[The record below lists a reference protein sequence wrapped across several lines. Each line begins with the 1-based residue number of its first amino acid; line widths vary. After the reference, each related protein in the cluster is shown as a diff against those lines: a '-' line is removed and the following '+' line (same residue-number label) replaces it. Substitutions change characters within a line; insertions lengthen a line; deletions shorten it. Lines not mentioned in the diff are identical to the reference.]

1 MSNAINPE
9 HYNRLNPQPKD
20 VIRAWGLNFNL
31 GSAVKYIS
39 RAGHKDDIVQDLK
52 KAQEFIQFEIDAIEG
67 ARAERKDKPKHED
80 FMDAMLRGLFGGS
93 VGHIEITGKR
103 NGKTDEE
110 IAEIV
115 DKTIKDIISG
125 PNQGHHQQ
133 SRLPKAL
140 QKPVNKPK
148 QEAPKDEVK
157 EITLPEKMT
166 IRELAE
172 KMKMHTDTKSHRMS
186 VLSLTYPNRHSIRFC
201 DGCKR
206 MIVSLCMIRN
216 AAAET
221 AVTIKSQKG
230 AGYSLTSTDR
240 NGTTTHIRSISFF
253 WNKLTQP

>member
-1 MSNAINPE
+1 MSNAIKPE

-115 DKTIKDIISG
+115 DKTIKDAVIYVDAGTLFHSNIV
-125 PNQGHHQQ
+125 
-133 SRLPKAL
+133 A
-140 QKPVNKPK
+140 
-148 QEAPKDEVK
+148 
-157 EITLPEKMT
+157 ITLDTVLYVAK
-166 IRELAE
+166 AE
-172 KMKMHTDTKSHRMS
+172 H
-186 VLSLTYPNRHSIRFC
+186 
-201 DGCKR
+201 
-206 MIVSLCMIRN
+206 
-216 AAAET
+216 E
-221 AVTIKSQKG
+221 
-230 AGYSLTSTDR
+230 
-240 NGTTTHIRSISFF
+240 HIEDMRRA
-253 WNKLTQP
+253 

>member
-1 MSNAINPE
+1 MSNAIKPE

-125 PNQGHHQQ
+125 MAGVELEKIKEGNGYT
-133 SRLPKAL
+133 
-140 QKPVNKPK
+140 
-148 QEAPKDEVK
+148 EVV
-157 EITLPEKMT
+157 MT
-166 IRELAE
+166 ANLREWR
-172 KMKMHTDTKSHRMS
+172 HF
-186 VLSLTYPNRHSIRFC
+186 LSLRACGSTGKPHPQMLEVAVPLLKELRERVPVVF
-201 DGCKR
+201 DDLEP
-206 MIVSLCMIRN
+206 MEW
-216 AAAET
+216 ET
-221 AVTIKSQKG
+221 VK
-230 AGYSLTSTDR
+230 
-240 NGTTTHIRSISFF
+240 
-253 WNKLTQP
+253 

>member
-67 ARAERKDKPKHED
+67 ARAER
-80 FMDAMLRGLFGGS
+80 
-93 VGHIEITGKR
+93 

-125 PNQGHHQQ
+125 MAGVELEEIKEGNGYT
-133 SRLPKAL
+133 
-140 QKPVNKPK
+140 
-148 QEAPKDEVK
+148 EVH
-157 EITLPEKMT
+157 ITGNANPIEV
-166 IRELAE
+166 REYIE
-172 KMKMHTDTKSHRMS
+172 
-186 VLSLTYPNRHSIRFC
+186 
-201 DGCKR
+201 
-206 MIVSLCMIRN
+206 
-216 AAAET
+216 
-221 AVTIKSQKG
+221 
-230 AGYSLTSTDR
+230 
-240 NGTTTHIRSISFF
+240 
-253 WNKLTQP
+253 

>member
-115 DKTIKDIISG
+115 DKTIRDIISG
-125 PNQGHHQQ
+125 MAGVELEEIKEGNGYT
-133 SRLPKAL
+133 
-140 QKPVNKPK
+140 
-148 QEAPKDEVK
+148 EVV
-157 EITLPEKMT
+157 MT
-166 IRELAE
+166 ANLREWR
-172 KMKMHTDTKSHRMS
+172 HF
-186 VLSLTYPNRHSIRFC
+186 LSLRACGSTGKPHPQMLEVAVPLLKELRERVPVVF
-201 DGCKR
+201 DDLEP
-206 MIVSLCMIRN
+206 MEW
-216 AAAET
+216 ET
-221 AVTIKSQKG
+221 VK
-230 AGYSLTSTDR
+230 
-240 NGTTTHIRSISFF
+240 
-253 WNKLTQP
+253 